1 MMSLPKELVRE
12 MEKLELKIKDSKHKE
27 GRIYKMLVRPELI
40 ERIKKSQES
49 IIEEK
54 HFKIDR

>member
-27 GRIYKMLVRPELI
+27 GRIYNMLLRPDLI
-40 ERIKKSQES
+40 GKKKESRI
-49 IIEEK
+49 
-54 HFKIDR
+54 DD